1 MNSIKVWIA
10 AGLAA
15 VCLYGCGKSESIV
28 EKSGNSVDKVLEEQ
42 SQGGKDQK
50 NDSGQKEAEQQK
62 ENELISEGSNGSDT
76 SVDYDLTE
84 MNSDMVYATVYQL
97 MMDPE
102 KYIGKTFKIDGLYY
116 SGQNEETGT
125 VYHYCVIQ
133 DALACCAQGLEF
145 VVEDG
150 SDPDT
155 VEYPEEKTEIEV
167 KGTFETYKEAD
178 DDTLY
183 CRIANAE
190 MKVKEK

>member
-1 MNSIKVWIA
+1 MNRMKVWLT
-10 AGLAA
+10 AGLIA
-15 VCLYGCGKSESIV
+15 VCLIGCGKSESIV

-50 NDSGQKEAEQQK
+50 NDSGQEEAEQQK
-62 ENELISEGSNGSDT
+62 KNELIPEESSGSDT

-97 MMDPE
+97 MMDPD
-102 KYIGKTFKIDGLYY
+102 KYVGKTFKIDGSYY
-116 SGQNEETGT
+116 SGQDEETST
-125 VYHYCVIQ
+125 VYHYCVIK

-145 VVEDG
+145 VVEDKDA
-150 SDPDT
+150 SDK
-155 VEYPEEKTEIEV
+155 VEYPEEETEIEV
-167 KGTFETYKEAD
+167 KGTFETYKESG

-190 MKVKEK
+190 MEVK

>member
-1 MNSIKVWIA
+1 MNRMKVWLA

-15 VCLYGCGKSESIV
+15 VCLAGCGKSEGIV

-84 MNSDMVYATVYQL
+84 MNSDMVYATVYRM

-116 SGQNEETGT
+116 SGQNEETGI

-150 SDPDT
+150 SAPDT
-155 VEYPEEKTEIEV
+155 VEYPEEETEIEV
-167 KGTFETYKEAD
+167 KGTFETYKESD

-190 MKVKEK
+190 MEVK

>member
-1 MNSIKVWIA
+1 MNRIKVWIA

-15 VCLYGCGKSESIV
+15 VCLAGCGKSESIV

-50 NDSGQKEAEQQK
+50 NSKQEEAEQQK
-62 ENELISEGSNGSDT
+62 KNELIPEESNGSDT

-167 KGTFETYKEAD
+167 KGTFETYKESD

-190 MKVKEK
+190 MEVK